1 MPTDPGHDQPAGTA
15 AAGSRPVAMRLGQVI
30 VGNALMGVAVGMLVN
45 AALGLL
51 PLDVFHRAVGDR
63 CGWTI
68 GGAIIAVQSTLLV
81 ANLAL
86 RVKPGIGTVSAV
98 VVPAI
103 VADLTLAVLP
113 APQVVW
119 LRVMAMLLGGAM
131 FAVGTALYLSA
142 ELGAL
147 PRDGLMIAIARRT
160 GWSPARIR
168 IGADVLCLLTG
179 VLMINPAVAVAN
191 GSLGAG
197 SVLLAV
203 ALGPSIASLVPL
215 FTHRPHRNAR
225 VRGET

>member
-1 MPTDPGHDQPAGTA
+1 MPTDPAQEQPASEVS
-15 AAGSRPVAMRLGQVI
+15 GSRPFVVRLGQVV

-63 CGWTI
+63 FGWTI
-68 GGAIIAVQSTLLV
+68 GGTIIAVQSTLLV
-81 ANLAL
+81 LNLAL
-86 RVKPGIGTVSAV
+86 RVKPGIGTVTSAV
-98 VVPAI
+98 IPAV

-147 PRDGLMIAIARRT
+147 PRDGLMVAIARRT
-160 GWSPARIR
+160 DWSPARIR

-179 VLMINPAVAVAN
+179 VLMINPAIAVAN

-203 ALGPSIASLVPL
+203 ALGPSIATLVPL
-215 FTHRPHRNAR
+215 FTHRPQRNAR

>member
-1 MPTDPGHDQPAGTA
+1 MPTDPTQEQPAA
-15 AAGSRPVAMRLGQVI
+15 EANESRPFVVRLGQVV
-30 VGNALMGVAVGMLVN
+30 VGNALMGIAVGMLVT
-45 AALGLL
+45 ASMGLL

-63 CGWTI
+63 FGWTI
-68 GGAIIAVQSTLLV
+68 GGAIIAVQATVLV
-81 ANLAL
+81 LNLAL
-86 RVKPGIGTVSAV
+86 RVKPGIGTVASVIIPAV
-98 VVPAI
+98 
-103 VADLTLAVLP
+103 VADLTLAILP

-147 PRDGLMIAIARRT
+147 PRDGLMVAIARRT
-160 GWSPARIR
+160 DWSPARIR
-168 IGADVLCLLTG
+168 MGADVLCLLTG
-179 VLMINPAVAVAN
+179 VLMINPAIAVAN

-203 ALGPSIASLVPL
+203 ALGPSIATLVPL
-215 FTHRPHRNAR
+215 FTHRPQGNTR

>member
-1 MPTDPGHDQPAGTA
+1 MPTDTPPEQSGAVA
-15 AAGSRPVAMRLGQVI
+15 AAGSRPFVARLGQVV
-30 VGNALMGVAVGMLVN
+30 VGTALMGAAVGMLVT

-63 CGWTI
+63 FGWTI
-68 GGAIIAVQSTLLV
+68 GGAIIAVQATLLV
-81 ANLAL
+81 LNLAL
-86 RVKPGIGTVSAV
+86 RVKPGIGTVAAV
-98 VVPAI
+98 VIPAV
-103 VADLTLAVLP
+103 VADFTLAVLP

-131 FAVGTALYLSA
+131 FAVGTACYLSA
-142 ELGAL
+142 ELGEL
-147 PRDGLMIAIARRT
+147 PRDGLMVAIARRT

-191 GSLGAG
+191 GSLGAA

-215 FTHRPHRNAR
+215 FSHRPHRNAR

>member
-1 MPTDPGHDQPAGTA
+1 MPTDPAHDRSAKVS
-15 AAGSRPVAMRLGQVI
+15 GSRPFVVRLGQVI
-30 VGNALMGVAVGMLVN
+30 VGNALMGVAVGMLVT

-51 PLDVFHRAVGDR
+51 PLDVFHRAVGGR

-81 ANLAL
+81 LNLAL

-98 VVPAI
+98 VIPAV
-103 VADLTLAVLP
+103 VADFTLAVLP

-147 PRDGLMIAIARRT
+147 PRDGLMVAIARRT
-160 GWSPARIR
+160 NWSPARIR

-179 VLMINPAVAVAN
+179 VLMINPAVAIAN
-191 GSLGAG
+191 GTLGTG

-203 ALGPSIASLVPL
+203 ALGPSIATLVPL
-215 FTHRPHRNAR
+215 FAHRPQGKAR
-225 VRGET
+225 VRGEA